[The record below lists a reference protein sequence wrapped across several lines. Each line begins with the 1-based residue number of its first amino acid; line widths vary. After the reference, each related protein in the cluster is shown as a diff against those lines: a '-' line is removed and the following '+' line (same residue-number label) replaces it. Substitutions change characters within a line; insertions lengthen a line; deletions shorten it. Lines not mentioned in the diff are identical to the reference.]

1 MKNKQLNRLLNTACE
16 IITSL
21 EHNADDDLMK
31 TIDAMF
37 NEIKYSD
44 RIDDEMKVEEDDSP
58 QDICDSIDDGI
69 CEVMNKYIKKDFVSK
84 NGELFFED
92 GDIVTSFN
100 YHLMGLQRLVIDTYG
115 VPYTIVNTEHKYDGK
130 TYLGNSINFDAD
142 LEAQDFGTFGEDK
155 I

>member
-44 RIDDEMKVEEDDSP
+44 RIDDEMKDSSS

-69 CEVMNKYIKKDFVSK
+69 CEVMNEHIKEGFVSK

-92 GDIVTSFN
+92 EDIVTSFN
-100 YHLMGLQRLVIDTYG
+100 YHLMGLQRLIIDTYDI
-115 VPYTIVNTEHKYDGK
+115 PYTIVNVEHKYEGK
-130 TYLGNSINFDAD
+130 TYLGNSFNFDAD